1 MVFQQL
7 RWLRSG
13 DEVEV
18 RVVLLDEL
26 AGGGGDGGGEGGEG
40 DEGGPVHLGL
50 ATPTALDA
58 AHHLAELA
66 AHRISLASHTLIFV
80 HTDHDPPSPPS
91 PPPPS
96 PPPPSPPSPP
106 PPAPPPAPPGMR
118 RETAID
124 IEFEV
129 AGLLNGWGAA
139 AEHSLV
145 TRLALFAG
153 VPASRVE
160 LPAVAQFTATSL
172 YVEARVHEALD
183 VEVAVWPS
191 PPTSEPIA
199 AVATRIRQ
207 TPWEDFSTLL
217 GLSILRPPL
226 VRVVDLLIVVD
237 PPAPPPPRRRRR
249 RRRRARRRRRRPH
262 RRRRRRRRRR
272 LRRRPRRRRR
282 RSRRPSRRTRNRT
295 RRRRR
300 RRARSSATSKG

>member
-1 MVFQQL
+1 
-7 RWLRSG
+7 
-13 DEVEV
+13 
-18 RVVLLDEL
+18 
-26 AGGGGDGGGEGGEG
+26 
-40 DEGGPVHLGL
+40 
-50 ATPTALDA
+50 
-58 AHHLAELA
+58 
-66 AHRISLASHTLIFV
+66 
-80 HTDHDPPSPPS
+80 
-91 PPPPS
+91 
-96 PPPPSPPSPP
+96 
-106 PPAPPPAPPGMR
+106 MR

-226 VRVVDLLIVVD
+226 VRVVEC
-237 PPAPPPPRRRRR
+237 RRRREPEVNR
-249 RRRRARRRRRRPH
+249 PALVALAALSTAIATAAARE
-262 RRRRRRRRRR
+262 
-272 LRRRPRRRRR
+272 LI
-282 RSRRPSRRTRNRT
+282 
-295 RRRRR
+295 
-300 RRARSSATSKG
+300 